1 MARSVGGPVPPI
13 REAVPAGGEAGL
25 EEGPA
30 PAVAVSALQDMEVRA
45 MIVTTRL
52 DLMRTLLETHPHT
65 QVEELVRRARGAE
78 EYILGGLA

>member
-13 REAVPAGGEAGL
+13 REAVPAVDEAGL
-25 EEGPA
+25 EKGAA
-30 PAVAVSALQDMEVRA
+30 PGVAVSALQDMEERA

-52 DLMRTLLETHPHT
+52 ALMQTLLETHPQT